1 MPRSS
6 RVLRMW
12 TTCGRSVTEESSSR
26 MPSQT
31 VLSRSQ
37 TTHLIDCFSF
47 FLAAWT
53 ASAWVSATP
62 ATSESVD
69 ISELLQLEERDGD
82 LLDLRAPFDDLED
95 AGVAQVALDGI
106 VLAAAVGAVDL
117 HGVGGGAGGH
127 GRGVVLCDHDL
138 AGGAGVPLVAQPAG
152 AQAEEP
158 GGAHLGDHIGEHAA
172 DELVVG
178 DRHAE
183 LHAPGGVGAA
193 GVEAG
198 LADADAPPGD
208 AVAAMFQGGEDDV
221 RDTEAGAAEQ
231 VLLRHPGAVEED
243 PGEHG

>member
-6 RVLRMW
+6 RVFRMW
-12 TTCGRSVTEESSSR
+12 TTCGRSVTSESSSR

-47 FLAAWT
+47 FFAAWT

-69 ISELLQLEERDGD
+69 ISELLQLEVRDGD
-82 LLDLRAPFDDLED
+82 LLDLRAPLDDFED

-106 VLAAAVGAVDL
+106 VLAAAVGAMDL
-117 HGVGGGAGGH
+117 HGVIGGAGGH
-127 GRGVVLCDHDL
+127 GRGVVLGDHDL

-152 AQAEEP
+152 AP
-158 GGAHLGDHIGEHAA
+158 LGDHVGEHAA

-183 LHAPGGVGAA
+183 LHAPGGIGAA
-193 GVEAG
+193 GVQAG
-198 LADADAPPGD
+198 LADADAP
-208 AVAAMFQGGEDDV
+208 
-221 RDTEAGAAEQ
+221 
-231 VLLRHPGAVEED
+231 
-243 PGEHG
+243 